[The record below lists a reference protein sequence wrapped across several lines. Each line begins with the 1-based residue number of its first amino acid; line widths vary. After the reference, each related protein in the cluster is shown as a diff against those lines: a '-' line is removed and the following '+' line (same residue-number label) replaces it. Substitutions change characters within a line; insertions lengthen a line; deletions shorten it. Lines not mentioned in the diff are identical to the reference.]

1 MAATRSPS
9 LIKAVCAMG
18 RCAQLVGIDRHFS
31 WPNSVA
37 VLPKVDCLTA
47 LPPR

>member
-1 MAATRSPS
+1 MASTLSPS
-9 LIKAVCAMG
+9 LTEAVCAMG
-18 RCAQLVGIDRHFS
+18 RCAQLVGIDCHFS
-31 WPNSVA
+31 WPSSVE